1 LSQKLARL
9 GGAQGQ
15 VTMATNAQT
24 YLYYD
29 IAQITKKRNP
39 KLCNL
44 KKSKLEEFP
53 NLQRV

>member
-1 LSQKLARL
+1 
-9 GGAQGQ
+9 
-15 VTMATNAQT
+15 MATNAQT

-29 IAQITKKRNP
+29 ISQIAKKRNP
-39 KLCNL
+39 KLYNL